1 MTDEHKLK
9 SHETLTLIEEITL
22 NNGESY
28 YEISN
33 MVQNGR
39 AELAAVRGMIKQ
51 VRILQLNI
59 PRSTNVIK
67 YERYIN
73 ENFTM
78 PKEDLTHFERWKR
91 TPEIQ
96 KVVDAILRENH
107 IA

>member
-1 MTDEHKLK
+1 MK

-22 NNGESY
+22 NDDTSY

-39 AELAAVRGMIKQ
+39 AELAAIRGYIKS

-59 PRSTNVIK
+59 PHSSSVIA
-67 YERYIN
+67 YEKYIN
-73 ENFTM
+73 ENFEM
-78 PKEDLTHFERWKR
+78 PAEKFDHFERWKR

-96 KVVDAILRENH
+96 KVVDQILQENH
-107 IA
+107 LA